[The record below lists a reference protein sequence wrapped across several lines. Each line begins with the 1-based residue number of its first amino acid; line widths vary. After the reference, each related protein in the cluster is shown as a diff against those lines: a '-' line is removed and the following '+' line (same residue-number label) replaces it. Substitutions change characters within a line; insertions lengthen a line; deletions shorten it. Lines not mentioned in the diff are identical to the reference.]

1 MYSMFSAFHGHVEG
15 IISKTVKIAVK
26 TDGTD
31 KTDSIKST
39 SSSSS
44 GRSIVKGGWIT
55 IADVAALRKRNRKLN
70 QQLKQLYQDVEVGIY
85 IYMYIYRCV

>member
-1 MYSMFSAFHGHVEG
+1 MFSAFHGHVEG

-31 KTDSIKST
+31 KTDSIKSTT

-85 IYMYIYRCV
+85 IYVYI

>member
-1 MYSMFSAFHGHVEG
+1 MFSAFHGHVEG

-39 SSSSS
+39 SSSS

-85 IYMYIYRCV
+85 IYIYIYRCV